1 MCKLNFKCYQNQ
13 SVQQCKDDDA
23 VGMAIDFIVVSQS
36 LVPYMQMHAWVGG
49 WFGGFVA
56 VQKY

>member
-13 SVQQCKDDDA
+13 SVPQCKGDDA
-23 VGMAIDFIVVSQS
+23 VGMAIDFIVVAQS
-36 LVPYMQMHAWVGG
+36 LVPYMQTHAWVDG

>member
-23 VGMAIDFIVVSQS
+23 VGMAIDFIVVAK
-36 LVPYMQMHAWVGG
+36 V
-49 WFGGFVA
+49 
-56 VQKY
+56 